1 MLVHFYATLRSVV
14 GQREVEIL
22 LPDGAP
28 VRQLVSEIVTQYP
41 ALRREMVDKRGNLQ
55 SHIHIFVNGRDI
67 THLENQIDTR
77 LSSGDVISI
86 FPPVGGG

>member
-1 MLVHFYATLRSVV
+1 MLVHFYATLRSVID
-14 GQREVEIL
+14 QREVEIL
-22 LPDGAP
+22 LPDGAS

-41 ALRREMVDKRGNLQ
+41 ALHQEMMDQKGTLQ
-55 SHIHIFVNGRDI
+55 SHIRIFVNGRDI

-77 LSSGDVISI
+77 LSSEDVISI